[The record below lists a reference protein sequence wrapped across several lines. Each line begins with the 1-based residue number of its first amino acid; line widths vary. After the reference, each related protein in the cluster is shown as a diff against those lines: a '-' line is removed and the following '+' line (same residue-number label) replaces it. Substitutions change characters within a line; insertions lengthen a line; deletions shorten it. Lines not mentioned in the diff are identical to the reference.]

1 MNDAVTLAV
10 TLPRTVCAL
19 IVSKEL
25 LDLRSDQSCYA
36 LNCVIGL
43 AVTGAAL
50 ACVLGPG
57 GYTAVRSHSNSKM
70 LTHPARG
77 QVLGPLAL
85 RRALSDL
92 LWRAGQT
99 LLQHPTHSRPLRIRE
114 HIFDR
119 LFKTCL

>member
-1 MNDAVTLAV
+1 MCIESSRACDFLLMNDAVTLAV

-70 LTHPARG
+70 LTHPARE
-77 QVLGPLAL
+77 QVLLLAFLLMYSIEILSSVFGKLCTGP
-85 RRALSDL
+85 
-92 LWRAGQT
+92 
-99 LLQHPTHSRPLRIRE
+99 H
-114 HIFDR
+114 
-119 LFKTCL
+119 